1 MEKEFKILKQQLG
14 QIEEI
19 AAYTRVSQLWSH
31 EAAVRKKLKVLKQM
45 EGKGIKGFDAI
56 YEGYRTL
63 LDNLSQRILED
74 YNEKNKK
81 AYKLSEI
88 IAEKTEE

>member
-56 YEGYRTL
+56 YA
-63 LDNLSQRILED
+63 
-74 YNEKNKK
+74 
-81 AYKLSEI
+81 AYIRRL
-88 IAEKTEE
+88 